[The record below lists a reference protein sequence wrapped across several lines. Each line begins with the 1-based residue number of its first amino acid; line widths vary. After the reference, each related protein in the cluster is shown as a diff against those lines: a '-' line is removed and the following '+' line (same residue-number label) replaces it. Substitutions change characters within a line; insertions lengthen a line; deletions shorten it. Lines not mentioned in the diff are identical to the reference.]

1 MYSSIAEQFSQFWHA
16 PTQRMLRMFVREM
29 PAHAQLSLVRFD
41 ARLRVLSSVIL
52 QPFSLLF
59 RLVGV

>member
-1 MYSSIAEQFSQFWHA
+1 
-16 PTQRMLRMFVREM
+16 MLRMFVREM

-52 QPFSLLF
+52 QPFSFLF